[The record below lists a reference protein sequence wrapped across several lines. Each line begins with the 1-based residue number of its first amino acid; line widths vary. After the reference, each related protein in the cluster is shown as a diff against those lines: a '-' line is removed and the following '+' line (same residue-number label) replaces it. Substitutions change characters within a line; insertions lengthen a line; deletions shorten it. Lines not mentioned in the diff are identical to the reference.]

1 MRAATDP
8 TGIAAGPFRVSASDR
23 SLLTLDRVRDAEYG
37 VALRIMDAPGQVPHT
52 LAVAAAVGTPVRL
65 KMKELERL
73 TGVGRETI
81 RFYIRAGLLP
91 EPHRV
96 GRNVAWYDASFVDR
110 IRLVRELQQKRFLPL
125 RVIKAI
131 VDGDTALAPAE
142 VQTLVDLDHHLFR
155 AAGIDRRRP
164 PVKLSEVARRTGV
177 PPAEVRQLAAVGA
190 IEITRRNRADW
201 LDDAGVRIVEL
212 LAQLQAAGL
221 TETFGFGPENMR
233 LYVDMVHWLAREELR
248 VFTRGVTG
256 KTAPEQLTTMA
267 EACIEILNQV
277 ISVLRTNVLLRS
289 FARGDVPPVSNS
301 AVPARI
307 PSLRR
312 GHRT

>member
-1 MRAATDP
+1 MDALEQAPNAPAATP
-8 TGIAAGPFRVSASDR
+8 T
-23 SLLTLDRVRDAEYG
+23 
-37 VALRIMDAPGQVPHT
+37 
-52 LAVAAAVGTPVRL
+52 VGTSVRL

-96 GRNVAWYDASFVDR
+96 GRNVAWYDAAFVER
-110 IRLVRELQQKRFLPL
+110 IRLVKELQQKRFLPL

-142 VQTLVDLDHHLFR
+142 VQTLVDLDRHLFR

-164 PVKLSEVARRTGV
+164 PVKLSEVADRTGV
-177 PPAEVRQLAAVGA
+177 PPADIRQLAAVGA
-190 IEITRRNRADW
+190 VEITRRGGAEW

-212 LAQLQAAGL
+212 LAQLQAAGV
-221 TETFGFGPENMR
+221 TDAFGFGPENLR
-233 LYVDMVHWLAREELR
+233 LYVDMVHWLAHEELR

-256 KTAPEQLTTMA
+256 KTAPEQRTTMA

-277 ISVLRTNVLLRS
+277 ISVLRTSVLLRS
-289 FARGDVPPVSNS
+289 FARGDVPPVSS
-301 AVPARI
+301 AAAPRPVR
-307 PSLRR
+307 STRR
-312 GHRT
+312 QGRT

>member
-1 MRAATDP
+1 
-8 TGIAAGPFRVSASDR
+8 
-23 SLLTLDRVRDAEYG
+23 
-37 VALRIMDAPGQVPHT
+37 MDAPAQTPGDPVAT
-52 LAVAAAVGTPVRL
+52 LADGTPVRL

-96 GRNVAWYDASFVDR
+96 GRNVAWYDAAFVDR

-142 VQTLVDLDHHLFR
+142 VQTLVDLDAHLFR

-164 PVKLSEVARRTGV
+164 PVKLSEVAGRTGV
-177 PPAEVRQLAAVGA
+177 APADIRQLAAVDA
-190 IEITRRNRADW
+190 IEITKRSGAEW

-212 LAQLQAAGL
+212 LAQLQAAGV
-221 TETFGFGPENMR
+221 TDAFGFGPENLR

-256 KTAPEQLTTMA
+256 KADPEQRTTMA

-277 ISVLRTNVLLRS
+277 ISVLRTSVLLRS
-289 FARGDVPPVSNS
+289 FARGDVPPVSS
-301 AVPARI
+301 AVAPRRARLI
-307 PSLRR
+307 PR
-312 GHRT
+312 GHRR